1 MQHITNKEI
10 IKLVKNI
17 CNNKCLF
24 DKENFFPY
32 PNHDVEELDILH
44 FKVLDKLLEK
54 NKLIMDIKN
63 ISINDIENVEFII
76 YQNYGLFICIVLMK
90 YYNRIINR
98 YNQYQDYRN
107 INAEKINRVYC
118 FLNKQIPEEFVGWIL
133 FNQNKN

>member
-1 MQHITNKEI
+1 
-10 IKLVKNI
+10 
-17 CNNKCLF
+17 
-24 DKENFFPY
+24 
-32 PNHDVEELDILH
+32 
-44 FKVLDKLLEK
+44 
-54 NKLIMDIKN
+54 MDIKN

-76 YQNYGLFICIVLMK
+76 YQNYGLFIRIVLMK